1 MVRRITSLGAGAVV
15 SLGFLMMASPAMAQE
30 YPGQGG
36 SSEEIVSPAPAP
48 PDDGLDATSVALG
61 ALAGIT
67 FAGVGLGITVGVQ
80 RYHTAMPTA

>member
-1 MVRRITSLGAGAVV
+1 MVAA
-15 SLGFLMMASPAMAQE
+15 PAMAQE

-36 SSEEIVSPAPAP
+36 SSEEIVSTTPTP

-61 ALAGIT
+61 ALAGIA

-80 RYHTAMPTA
+80 RHRDHTEMHPT